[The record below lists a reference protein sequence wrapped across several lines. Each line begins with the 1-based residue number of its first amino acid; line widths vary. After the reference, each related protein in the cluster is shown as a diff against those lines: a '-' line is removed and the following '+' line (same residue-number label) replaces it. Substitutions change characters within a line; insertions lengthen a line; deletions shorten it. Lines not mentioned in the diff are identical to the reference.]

1 MPEGL
6 EAAIYASAAAEL
18 VEHQITS
25 VEVDER
31 CGDINS
37 LTSLVGDHICGVK
50 RHGKR
55 VALVTECAEV
65 ELYFAMTGRLIVNG
79 VAPIAALEYGP
90 ANERREWDRLVI
102 ETDRGSLRVNDP
114 RRWARFTLD
123 PDWSN
128 LGIDFMSPA
137 QALGGALQT
146 QCHRR
151 CSIKT
156 LLLDQHVI
164 AGLGNMLVDESLFHA
179 GIDPRRP
186 CASLSSLDVDG
197 LAEHISAVVTE
208 LESRGGSH
216 TGTLNPDL
224 RRALAGCPLD
234 GAPLQR
240 MNISGRT
247 TIFCS
252 HHQR

>member
-6 EAAIYASAAAEL
+6 EAALYASAATEL
-18 VEHQITS
+18 VGHQITS
-25 VEVDER
+25 IEVDDR
-31 CGDINS
+31 CGDSNV
-37 LTSLVGDHICGVK
+37 LASLVGRHICGVK

-55 VALVTECAEV
+55 VALETDGAHV

-79 VAPIAALEYGP
+79 IAPIAALEYGP
-90 ANERREWDRLVI
+90 ATERREWDRLVMG
-102 ETDRGSLRVNDP
+102 TDRGSLRVNDP
-114 RRWARFTLD
+114 RRWARFTID

-137 QALGGALQT
+137 QALGDALRAQR
-146 QCHRR
+146 HRR

-164 AGLGNMLVDESLFHA
+164 AGLGNMLVDESLFHS
-179 GIDPRRP
+179 GIDPRRS
-186 CASLSSLDVDG
+186 CASLGSVDLDG
-197 LAEHISAVVTE
+197 LAENISVTATE

-216 TGTLNPDL
+216 TGTLSPDL
-224 RRALAGCPLD
+224 RSALAVCPRD

-240 MNISGRT
+240 IKISGRT

-252 HHQR
+252 QHQQ

>member
-6 EAAIYASAAAEL
+6 EAAIYASAATEL
-18 VEHQITS
+18 VEHHITS
-25 VEVDER
+25 IEVDER
-31 CGDINS
+31 CGDINA

-55 VALVTECAEV
+55 VALVTERAEV

-79 VAPIAALEYGP
+79 VAPIVALKYGP
-90 ANERREWDRLVI
+90 ATEQSEWDRLVI
-102 ETDRGSLRVNDP
+102 GTDRGSLRVNDP

-123 PDWSN
+123 PDWSS
-128 LGIDFMSPA
+128 LGVDFMSPA
-137 QALGGALQT
+137 HALGDALQA
-146 QCHRR
+146 QRHRR

-179 GIDPRRP
+179 GIDPRRS
-186 CASLSSLDVDG
+186 CDSLSSVDVDG
-197 LAEHISAVVTE
+197 LAEQISATATE

-216 TGTLNPDL
+216 TGTLHPDL
-224 RRALAGCPLD
+224 RNALAVCPLD
-234 GAPLQR
+234 GAHLQR
-240 MNISGRT
+240 MKISGRT

-252 HHQR
+252 QHQR